1 MGTQLPGP
9 FRSTTSANVLLLR
22 RRTCLSVEDEEDESE
37 SGAENE
43 AAVEV
48 GRTSGARAMCHTQL
62 ASERSVV
69 NGEVRYDWWTLL
81 ARGMRRMR
89 NCARARWG
97 RGQLFRAE
105 QREREGEGGRTCP
118 EAMVRSSWSA
128 LCSLSMSPCET
139 IQVRVG
145 NRVQSRCA
153 TRRIISAVWP
163 PASVFRRQLC
173 PPCAGSR
180 GTGTHRSRGR
190 RRARPHQV
198 SREDGAGCGSRGRR
212 GRGGRRG
219 WWRGGPGQLARAP
232 QCARRAWHVEARSES
247 PARKAERARE
257 ERRRHRLTSC
267 MAGHA
272 RDS

>member
-22 RRTCLSVEDEEDESE
+22 RRACLPVEDDEDESE

-97 RGQLFRAE
+97 RGQLLGRGRNGA
-105 QREREGEGGRTCP
+105 RGREGRTHLPRSDGALELERPVLAERVAVRDDPGARREPGPVEVRDEAHHLGRVAACECVPASAVLSLCRLEGGTDAP
-118 EAMVRSSWSA
+118 EPRKTASEASSGVA
-128 LCSLSMSPCET
+128 
-139 IQVRVG
+139 
-145 NRVQSRCA
+145 
-153 TRRIISAVWP
+153 
-163 PASVFRRQLC
+163 
-173 PPCAGSR
+173 
-180 GTGTHRSRGR
+180 
-190 RRARPHQV
+190 
-198 SREDGAGCGSRGRR
+198 R
-212 GRGGRRG
+212 GRGRLWVERTARKRRTARLVERRTRAASASTAVRQASMTCRGEEREPWMVGGASERGATAASLDKPRG
-219 WWRGGPGQLARAP
+219 WT
-232 QCARRAWHVEARSES
+232 CS
-247 PARKAERARE
+247 
-257 ERRRHRLTSC
+257 
-267 MAGHA
+267 
-272 RDS
+272 